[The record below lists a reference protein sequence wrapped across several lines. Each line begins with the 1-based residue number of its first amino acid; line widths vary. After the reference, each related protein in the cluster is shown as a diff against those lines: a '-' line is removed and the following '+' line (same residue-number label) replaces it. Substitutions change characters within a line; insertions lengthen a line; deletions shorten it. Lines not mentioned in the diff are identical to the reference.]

1 MKLRFNE
8 RELIDFA
15 NRYEYQSDEIL
26 SEISKSAKI
35 NKYLTREEF
44 IKICEWK
51 TPRSKPKVASNQE
64 EYIKEI
70 TNISLTTNCDQLR
83 IEILTLLNGVGWP
96 TASTILHFC
105 HTEEFPIID
114 FRALYSLGYDSIPK
128 QYNYPFW
135 EKYTDY
141 CRNLSKRLNLDLR
154 TIDRGLWQYSKENQ
168 NKDEKS

>member
-35 NKYLTREEF
+35 NKYLTQDEF

-70 TNISLTTNCDQLR
+70 TNISLT
-83 IEILTLLNGVGWP
+83 
-96 TASTILHFC
+96 
-105 HTEEFPIID
+105 PIWK
-114 FRALYSLGYDSIPK
+114 PHH
-128 QYNYPFW
+128 
-135 EKYTDY
+135 
-141 CRNLSKRLNLDLR
+141 
-154 TIDRGLWQYSKENQ
+154 
-168 NKDEKS
+168 